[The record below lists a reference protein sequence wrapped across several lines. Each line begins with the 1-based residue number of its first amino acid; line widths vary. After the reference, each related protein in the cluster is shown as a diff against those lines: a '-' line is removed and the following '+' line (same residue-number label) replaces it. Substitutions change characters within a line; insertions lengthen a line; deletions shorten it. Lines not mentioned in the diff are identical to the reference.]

1 MNTAFAITI
10 RKDQISANF
19 HVFKAWS
26 VLPLYLQT
34 TLVSETCSLHQQRS
48 FSLRALLLLTLLP
61 FHATSGLRAPHPS
74 ERTLPVSVSDHSHFS
89 PLSPGF
95 CPLHALP
102 RPPGTSRMPGPWAST
117 GHRCPLPSCAPD
129 LPRPWGRLFLL
140 GPLFS
145 PALLFP
151 VSPSPS
157 APSASSPLAPLVGSP
172 HQAHPLSSFTYE
184 LLPSICT

>member
-1 MNTAFAITI
+1 MFLNLGLSSLCTCKQPLSQRRAACT
-10 RKDQISANF
+10 SNNP
-19 HVFKAWS
+19 S
-26 VLPLYLQT
+26 LPLPGEGRQP
-34 TLVSETCSLHQQRS
+34 
-48 FSLRALLLLTLLP
+48 FSLRGLLLTPLP

-74 ERTLPVSVSDHSHFS
+74 ERTLPVSVSDHSHLS

-117 GHRCPLPSCAPD
+117 GHRCPLPSCIPD

-145 PALLFP
+145 PVLLFP
-151 VSPSPS
+151 VSLSPS
-157 APSASSPLAPLVGSP
+157 APLASSPLAPLVGSP
-172 HQAHPLSSFTYE
+172 HQAHPPPSFTYE